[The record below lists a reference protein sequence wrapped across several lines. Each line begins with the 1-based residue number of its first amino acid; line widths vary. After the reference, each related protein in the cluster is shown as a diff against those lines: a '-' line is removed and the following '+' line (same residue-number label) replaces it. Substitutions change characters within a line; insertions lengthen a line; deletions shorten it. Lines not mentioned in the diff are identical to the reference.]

1 MQRNWTIQSNNTRLT
16 YDAPSTVRTI
26 RRAQS
31 KRNKENQKLLEEKK
45 LQRLK
50 QLQLADYTRIITRLR
65 SHIITCS
72 KAKKK
77 S

>member
-1 MQRNWTIQSNNTRLT
+1 
-16 YDAPSTVRTI
+16 VRTI

-31 KRNKENQKLLEEKK
+31 KRNKDNQKLLEEKKK

-72 KAKKK
+72 KATTKNKLKKATTK
-77 S
+77 KDRVFVTASC